1 MKLIKI
7 NRLSPKRLFGSK
19 KDRSDVTR
27 PELSFGSGTTTSSSS
42 SACSSAASSVHK
54 RGSGSGSGGEAR
66 TPTSVLPPQ
75 LSGEWSD
82 AASSSDMNYELARA
96 FTYIDVDNDGVL
108 SRDDLEALLSR
119 LGAEPLSADEKA
131 LMLRE
136 VGCADDGGGGAGGV
150 RIEELLNRVGSAGG
164 EPDCDVEM
172 RRTFE
177 FFDRDGNGKITAE
190 ELLEAFDAM
199 GDGRCTLEECR
210 RMIAEVDRNG
220 DGFVC
225 FNDFSRMMG
234 LQI

>member
-1 MKLIKI
+1 MKLIVKI

-19 KDRSDVTR
+19 KDRSDR
-27 PELSFGSGTTTSSSS
+27 SDRSSSSSS

-54 RGSGSGSGGEAR
+54 RGEAT

-82 AASSSDMNYELARA
+82 VASSSEINGEVVRA
-96 FTYIDVDNDGVL
+96 FANIDGDNDGV
-108 SRDDLEALLSR
+108 LEALLSR

-136 VGCADDGGGGAGGV
+136 VGCADDGEVAGV
-150 RIEELLNRVGSAGG
+150 KIEDQVSRVGSAGG
-164 EPDCDVEM
+164 DEEADVGCDVEM

-177 FFDRDGNGKITAE
+177 FFDRNGDGRITAE
-190 ELLEAFDAM
+190 ELLGAFEAM
-199 GDGRCTLEECR
+199 GDGRCTLGECR
-210 RMIAEVDRNG
+210 HMIAEVDSNG

-225 FNDFSRMMG
+225 FEDFSRMMQ

>member
-19 KDRSDVTR
+19 KDRSD
-27 PELSFGSGTTTSSSS
+27 PSSLFGYGATTSSSS
-42 SACSSAASSVHK
+42 SSSCSSSAASSVHK
-54 RGSGSGSGGEAR
+54 RGGEESR

-75 LSGEWSD
+75 LSGDWSD
-82 AASSSDMNYELARA
+82 AASSSDMNCELVRA
-96 FTYIDVDNDGVL
+96 FTYIDGDKDGVL
-108 SRDDLEALLSR
+108 SRADLEALLSR

-136 VGCADDGGGGAGGV
+136 VGCADDGAGAGAAGV
-150 RIEELLNRVGSAGG
+150 SIDDVMSRVGSSGG
-164 EPDCDVEM
+164 DPDCDAEM

-177 FFDRDGNGKITAE
+177 FFDRNGDGRITAE
-190 ELLEAFDAM
+190 ELLGAFVAM

-225 FNDFSRMMG
+225 FEDFCRMME

>member
-1 MKLIKI
+1 MKLIVKI

-19 KDRSDVTR
+19 KDRSDR
-27 PELSFGSGTTTSSSS
+27 SDRSSSSSS

-54 RGSGSGSGGEAR
+54 GGEAR

-82 AASSSDMNYELARA
+82 VASSSEMNGELVRA
-96 FTYIDVDNDGVL
+96 FTYIDGDNDGVL
-108 SRDDLEALLSR
+108 SREDLEALLSR

-136 VGCADDGGGGAGGV
+136 VGCADEGGAAGV
-150 RIEELLNRVGSAGG
+150 RIEDLVSRVGSAGG
-164 EPDCDVEM
+164 DEEADAGCDVEM

-177 FFDRDGNGKITAE
+177 FFDRNGDGRITAE
-190 ELLEAFDAM
+190 ELLGAFEAM
-199 GDGRCTLEECR
+199 GDGRCTLGECR

-225 FNDFSRMMG
+225 FEDFSRMMQ

>member
-7 NRLSPKRLFGSK
+7 NQLSPKRLFGSK
-19 KDRSDVTR
+19 KDRSGVARSGD
-27 PELSFGSGTTTSSSS
+27 PPSFGSGTTSSSS
-42 SACSSAASSVHK
+42 SSAASSVHK
-54 RGSGSGSGGEAR
+54 PGAGAESR

-82 AASSSDMNYELARA
+82 AASSSADMNCELARA
-96 FTYIDVDNDGVL
+96 FTHIDGDNDGVL
-108 SRDDLEALLSR
+108 SRDELEALLSR

-136 VGCADDGGGGAGGV
+136 VGCADDAAAGV
-150 RIEELLNRVGSAGG
+150 RIEDLLSRVGSAGG
-164 EPDCDVEM
+164 DPDCDVEM
-172 RRTFE
+172 RGTFE
-177 FFDRDGNGKITAE
+177 FFDRDGDGRITAE
-190 ELLEAFDAM
+190 ELLGAFAGM

-210 RMIAEVDRNG
+210 RMIAVVDRNG

-225 FNDFSRMMG
+225 FEDFSRMME